1 MTVKAVAVNRSA
13 GAISDALRRKLA
25 RVPGGLPI
33 LHAVRGEFR
42 DAVTEIPLPC
52 AVTVQLHFNATIR
65 KFRIVALE
73 AIRDMKRL
81 IAQRKPQ
88 PVVKNKK
95 GVA

>member
-1 MTVKAVAVNRSA
+1 MTAKAVANQLP
-13 GAISDALRRKLA
+13 GAISDTLRRILTGTPS
-25 RVPGGLPI
+25 VLLI

-42 DAVTEIPLPC
+42 DTVTEIHLPC

-73 AIRDMKRL
+73 AIRGMKRL